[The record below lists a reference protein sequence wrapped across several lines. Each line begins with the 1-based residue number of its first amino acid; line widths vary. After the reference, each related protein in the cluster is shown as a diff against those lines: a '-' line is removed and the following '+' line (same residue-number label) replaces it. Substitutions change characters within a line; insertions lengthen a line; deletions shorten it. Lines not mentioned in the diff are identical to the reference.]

1 MRKKLLWVA
10 GIVVVIA
17 VVAVIAGPWVYTN
30 WIADDADAE
39 LALPS
44 QTSAATVDVNGTWT
58 VEPRPETE
66 DQRTQ
71 AGYRVDEVLRG
82 ENVTVNGRTQQVSGT
97 VEVAGG
103 RLTQGTVT
111 VDVASIRSPDSA
123 RDNRFRG
130 DGIMDTAQHPTATF
144 RITEPVDLSTVPSSG
159 APATVRASG
168 TMEIKGTSRPVT
180 TDLRVARSGDAV
192 IVQGAVPVRWSDYGV
207 DAPRIGDFV
216 QVEDAGTIEFLVNLA
231 RR

>member
-1 MRKKLLWVA
+1 MRKKALWAV

-17 VVAVIAGPWVYTN
+17 VVAVVAGPWVYKN
-30 WIADDADAE
+30 WIVGDADAE

-58 VEPRPETE
+58 VVPGPESE

-82 ENVTVNGRTQQVSGT
+82 ENITVNGRTQQVSGT
-97 VEVAGG
+97 VEVAGN
-103 RLTQGTVT
+103 RLMQGTVT
-111 VDVASIRSPDSA
+111 VD
-123 RDNRFRG
+123 
-130 DGIMDTAQHPTATF
+130 
-144 RITEPVDLSTVPSSG
+144 LSSVPPSG
-159 APATVRASG
+159 APATVRAVG
-168 TMEIKGTSRPVT
+168 TMEIKGRTQPVT
-180 TDLRVARSGDAV
+180 TDLLVARSGGAV

-207 DAPRIGDFV
+207 EAPRIGDFV
-216 QVEDAGTIEFLVNLA
+216 QVEDTGTIEFLANLA

>member
-1 MRKKLLWVA
+1 MRKKLLWAA

-17 VVAVIAGPWVYTN
+17 VVAVVAGPWVYKN
-30 WIADDADAE
+30 WIVGDADAE

-58 VEPRPETE
+58 VVPGPEAD

-82 ENVTVNGRTQQVSGT
+82 ENITVNGRTQQVSGT
-97 VEVAGG
+97 VQVAGD
-103 RLTQGTVT
+103 RLTAGEIV

-130 DGIMDTAQHPTATF
+130 ENIMNTAQFPTATF
-144 RITEPVDLSTVPSSG
+144 RITEPVDIASVPASG
-159 APATVRASG
+159 APATVRAVG
-168 TMEIKGTSRPVT
+168 TMEIKGSTRPVT
-180 TDLRVARSGDAV
+180 TDLQVARSGDAV
-192 IVQGAVPVRWSDYGV
+192 IVQGAVPVRWADYGV
-207 DAPRIGDFV
+207 EPPRIGDFV
-216 QVEDAGTIEFLVNLA
+216 QVEDAGTVEFLVNLA